1 MASAQSDTHTTE
13 TSPTKHTRQGAGHFS
28 SFVPNADANKEQ
40 FANEM
45 TARSVGP
52 VPPTAFLRDLMS
64 RSKRK
69 LPKFARVKIRAVK
82 YDAVARV
89 KKKDD
94 MYTPLMDI
102 IRDYGLLPSGY
113 RICNTSTTA
122 DKDTGLKPD
131 VSIQNSE
138 LNAMPVEDVDIDGGE
153 EQVAEAVVDNNDD
166 NDNDDNDDGGD
177 NDENDDDD
185 DETPQGC
192 DWHQLELWA
201 EFKLKKSD
209 DAFIRNYTNIE
220 SKVLESTGDAGRAT
234 YGQIAAYAAA
244 QLARQHRNFIY
255 SLLICGSHARFI
267 RWDRSGTIVSEH
279 FDYTKKPRHLTEF
292 LVRYGRLSMTERGF
306 DPTVQLAT
314 SQEKAQFQTAIQ
326 AQIADQTKR
335 QIPDMANVIDEYVP
349 CQKVTIKGF
358 CPGEDRHVVLEQD
371 FIIQKPFTYPLSP
384 VGRSTRAYLALS
396 LSTNGLV
403 FVKDYWRP
411 AEPDRVSESDI
422 YIALMDNKVPH
433 LAKVLIAG
441 DVPENGE
448 YTQTA
453 LTQDWSSKPKMC
465 LTGNELRKYR
475 HIRIVQEMLFPLSSA
490 QNSKELVK
498 AIRNA
503 VACVQ
508 AAYKVKWLHRDVSA
522 GNVMLTKD
530 GEGVLNDWDYGLEI
544 GSSRKAASFRTGT
557 WQFLSIALGWNSR
570 KYHDISDDLES
581 CYWVLL
587 YIAIHH
593 CASDAELKHLDM
605 FNQCNVKMNG
615 DTVLTTGGNDKMLY
629 VQSLNSLESITFEC
643 GPLEYV
649 LIALGDS
656 ISEYYASMKL
666 PTKKAAASLLSGTKT
681 KTAPLPA
688 KDVVPS
694 RPYPVDKAL
703 EVINAALKASDEAW
717 PEADILEDRFPRER
731 ASAHKKDVNAAV
743 RKQATTTPATGSMAP
758 PSGSGVHHR
767 PSGSASTKRALPEE
781 VEGEDEPMGTN
792 ESRSSKRVRTLS
804 DAPMPGP
811 SRPRAGR

>member
-1 MASAQSDTHTTE
+1 MASAQSHTHTTE

-45 TARSVGP
+45 TARNVGP
-52 VPPTAFLRDLMS
+52 VPPTVFLRDLMS

-69 LPKFARVKIRAVK
+69 LPKFARAKIRAVK
-82 YDAVARV
+82 YNAVARV
-89 KKKDD
+89 KKEDD
-94 MYTPLMDI
+94 MYTPLIDI
-102 IRDYGLLPSGY
+102 IRANGLLPSGY
-113 RICNTSTTA
+113 DICNTSTTA

-153 EQVAEAVVDNNDD
+153 GQVAAAVVDND
-166 NDNDDNDDGGD
+166 NDNDNSDGSD
-177 NDENDDDD
+177 NDEDDEE
-185 DETPQGC
+185 ETPQGC

-201 EFKLKKSD
+201 EFKLKKGD
-209 DAFIRNYTNIE
+209 DAFIRDYTNIE
-220 SKVLESTGDAGRAT
+220 SKLLESTSDSGRAT

-255 SLLICGSHARFI
+255 ALLICGSHARFI

-279 FDYTKKPRHLTEF
+279 FDYIKAPHHLTEF

-326 AQIADQTKR
+326 AHIDDQTKR
-335 QIPDMANVIDEYVP
+335 QIPDMENVIDDSVP
-349 CQKVTIKGF
+349 CHKVTVKGF
-358 CPGEDRHVVLEQD
+358 CPGEDRNVVLEQD
-371 FIIQKPFTYPLSP
+371 YVIQKPFTYPLSP

-396 LSTNGLV
+396 LSTDELV
-403 FVKDYWRP
+403 FLKDYWRP
-411 AEPDRVSESDI
+411 AEPDRVPESDI
-422 YIALMDNKVPH
+422 YVALMDKKVPH

-441 DVPENGE
+441 DVPENGDHI
-448 YTQTA
+448 QTT
-453 LTQDWSSKPKMC
+453 LTQDWSSKPRMC
-465 LTGNELRKYR
+465 LTGHELRKYR

-490 QNSKELVK
+490 KNSKELVK

-503 VACVQ
+503 VTCVK
-508 AAYKVKWLHRDVSA
+508 AAYDVKWLHRDVSA

-530 GEGVLNDWDYGLEI
+530 GEGVLNDWDHGLKI
-544 GSSRKAASFRTGT
+544 GYPRRAASFRTGT
-557 WQFLSIALGWNSR
+557 WQFLSIALGWDPR
-570 KYHDISDDLES
+570 KFHDVSDDYES

-587 YIAIHH
+587 YNAIHY
-593 CASDAELKHLDM
+593 CASDAALPDALTM
-605 FNQCNVKMNG
+605 FNQCQLRRNG
-615 DTVLTTGGNDKMLY
+615 DTVMATGGDEKSLY
-629 VQSLNSLESITFEC
+629 VEDKNPARRIKFEC
-643 GPLEYV
+643 GPLQYV
-649 LIALGDS
+649 LLHFGKSIATYYEAFKNSVDDGDS
-656 ISEYYASMKL
+656 L
-666 PTKKAAASLLSGTKT
+666 LTGLAAPVA
-681 KTAPLPA
+681 AE
-688 KDVVPS
+688 VVPS
-694 RPYPVDKAL
+694 RAFPCDEILQTIDKAL
-703 EVINAALKASDEAW
+703 LSTLWPASDF
-717 PEADILEDRFPRER
+717 LEDQCPREK
-731 ASAHKKDVNAAV
+731 ASAHRKNINAVV
-743 RKQATTTPATGSMAP
+743 RKQATSPATGSMAP
-758 PSGSGVHHR
+758 PSGSGVHPR

-792 ESRSSKRVRTLS
+792 ESRRSKRVRTLS